1 MAGSV
6 AQQVSDP
13 YAEALLSIGSGNNL
27 IDAFSEDARFILDV
41 LKECPEFGAFLG
53 NPLLTAD
60 QKKGVLQN
68 TLSEQV
74 QPLMLN
80 VLKLLCDRR
89 RVLFL
94 GDVCERYLAL
104 RRKLKKIALAEVISA
119 TELRDDQKQAVV
131 ERVKAMTQSTDVE
144 LETSIDD
151 NLIGGVIVR
160 VGSQVIDA
168 SLRGQ
173 IRRLSLQLAS

>member
-1 MAGSV
+1 MAGSI
-6 AQQVSDP
+6 AQQVADP
-13 YAEALLSIGSGNNL
+13 YAEALLSIGTSNEL
-27 IDAFSEDARFILDV
+27 IDAFGDDARFILDV
-41 LKECPEFGAFLG
+41 LKECPEFSAFLS
-53 NPLLTAD
+53 NPLLTSD

-89 RVLFL
+89 RILFL

-119 TELRDDQKQAVV
+119 TELRDDQKHAVV

-144 LETSIDD
+144 LETSIDSD
-151 NLIGGVIVR
+151 LIGGVIVR